1 MTTRELMSA
10 ASVLMLLAG
19 VPAIAHANDHDATT
33 TIEAPADETA
43 KPTDETTT
51 DEATTEEG
59 TADHA
64 PADERTETAEDA
76 TAD

>member
-33 TIEAPADETA
+33 TMEAPADETA
-43 KPTDETTT
+43 QPTDETTT
-51 DEATTEEG
+51 DGTTTEEG
-59 TADHA
+59 TSEEGTTEEGAEEAEEA
-64 PADERTETAEDA
+64 PAE
-76 TAD
+76 